1 MNIQECSSAKRKEL
15 FRTVQ
20 LEKAA
25 AEKAKLTAAKSQGF
39 FARAK
44 QLILDMPV
52 RWSSTYAMLHRAE
65 QLKEVHTFLLSAAVN

>member
-1 MNIQECSSAKRKEL
+1 VNIQEHSSAKRKEL

-25 AEKAKLTAAKSQGF
+25 EKAKLTAGKSQGF

-44 QLILDMPV
+44 LLILDMPIQ
-52 RWSSTYAMLHRAE
+52 WASTYAMLHRAE
-65 QLKEVHTFLLSAAVN
+65 QLKEVYTFLPSVVVN